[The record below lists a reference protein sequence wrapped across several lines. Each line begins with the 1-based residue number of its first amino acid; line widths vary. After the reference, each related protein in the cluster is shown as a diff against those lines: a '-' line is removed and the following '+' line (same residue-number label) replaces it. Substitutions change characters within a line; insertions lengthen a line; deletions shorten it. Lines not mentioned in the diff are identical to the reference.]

1 MGFDVV
7 LPKPFSIERL
17 GRALVEG
24 RQRRGGNARF
34 LRLPAHMEAAAAGG
48 GGLGGTA
55 AAGSVSDALGAPHD
69 GSKSGLVLTSGDL
82 RQSKRKIDAEAAA
95 ALAAAAFPMAR
106 RGRDGS
112 IDLEFSAM
120 ATMLRP
126 PTRSDIG
133 AGYLAPEGSDAAGV
147 GHSGSVGGSGH
158 TGTPSVRSP
167 LSSHTSAVIF
177 PMAPP
182 VQ

>member
-34 LRLPAHMEAAAAGG
+34 LRLPAHMDGG
-48 GGLGGTA
+48 GATGAGIGL
-55 AAGSVSDALGAPHD
+55 AAGSAGDALGAHHS
-69 GSKSGLVLTSGDL
+69 GSGTGLALPMTAVS
-82 RQSKRKIDAEAAA
+82 QSKRKIDAEAAA
-95 ALAAAAFPMAR
+95 ALAAAAFPMSR

-112 IDLEFSAM
+112 VELEFSAL

-126 PTRSDIG
+126 PMRSDAG
-133 AGYLAPEGSDAAGV
+133 AGYLVPDGSDAAGN
-147 GHSGSVGGSGH
+147 SGSVGGSAH
-158 TGTPSVRSP
+158 TPLRSP
-167 LSSHTSAVIF
+167 LSSHTSAVVF